1 MKTRWTGGGLRLPVA
16 LVVGVMTALPA
27 LACAGTGGGTDAG
40 SPGGAPT
47 SKDVKT
53 DEVTATMGQPVEVA
67 NLTATVSRV
76 DRRKTVG
83 SVSAGYL
90 VAQVAV
96 ANKSSASQK
105 YHRLQFRL
113 QKPDGTSTNRT
124 PIAGETQLGEGELA
138 PGAQVEG
145 QLIFT
150 VEQAGG
156 SFAVIFEPR
165 QDDQPERKRGL
176 WPFES
181 QPADAT

>member
-1 MKTRWTGGGLRLPVA
+1 MVN
-16 LVVGVMTALPA
+16 
-27 LACAGTGGGTDAG
+27 
-40 SPGGAPT
+40 
-47 SKDVKT
+47 
-53 DEVTATMGQPVEVA
+53 QVE
-67 NLTATVSRV
+67 
-76 DRRKTVG
+76 RRKTVG

-90 VAQVAV
+90 IAQVTV
-96 ANKSSASQK
+96 ANKSSAPQK

-138 PGAQVEG
+138 PGAQAEG

-156 SFAVIFEPR
+156 SFAILFEPR
-165 QDDQPERKRGL
+165 QDDQPERKRGR

-181 QPADAT
+181 QPADAK